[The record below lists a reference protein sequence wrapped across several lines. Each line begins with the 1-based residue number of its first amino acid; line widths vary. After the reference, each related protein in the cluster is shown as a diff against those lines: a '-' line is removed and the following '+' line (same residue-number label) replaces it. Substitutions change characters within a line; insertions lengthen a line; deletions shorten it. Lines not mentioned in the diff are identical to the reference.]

1 MAQEIIQL
9 TLALIP
15 AVAVG
20 LALNRLPLPWE
31 KQKRYSERAE
41 LLSLLARDIKSVK
54 SIMARSLASVNQKN
68 NRMPRV
74 PLTNWQRLKKD
85 ARLYKY
91 ADEPIFKTMIKQFK
105 EWERIG
111 NW

>member
-1 MAQEIIQL
+1 MASEILQL
-9 TLALIP
+9 TLALMP

-20 LALNRLPLPWE
+20 LALNRVTLPWE

-41 LLSLLARDIKSVK
+41 LLSLLARDIRGVK
-54 SIMARSLASVNQKN
+54 SIMARGLLSVNPKTS
-68 NRMPRV
+68 RMPSV
-74 PLTNWQRLKKD
+74 PLSNWQRLKKD

-105 EWERIG
+105 EWETL
-111 NW
+111 